1 MPASDPYRDELRA
14 AQARVALLE
23 EKLADRGP
31 RDDDDP
37 EIVLLTAARRSA
49 RHGAIPRVA
58 AGRALLG
65 GLIMTVLASAAL
77 GTMASALA
85 HPNKA
90 RFAIAAIG
98 CGVVVTGLLYAM
110 LLCIAQSTI
119 KSVDRDLAKRRR
131 LNEESRRL
139 ANIDQMLRAGRAAEE
154 APAPRVRISMVD
166 DPAKGDE
173 PAEEDEYAKASD
185 ERRRTR

>member
-31 RDDDDP
+31 SDDADP
-37 EIVLLTAARRSA
+37 EIALLTAAHRSA
-49 RHGAIPRVA
+49 SRGAIPRIA

-77 GTMASALA
+77 GTIASTLA
-85 HPNKA
+85 HPNMP

-110 LLCIAQSTI
+110 LLSVARSTI

-131 LNEESRRL
+131 LNDESRRL
-139 ANIDQMLRAGRAAEE
+139 ANIDQMLRAGRAPEE
-154 APAPRVRISMVD
+154 GPPPRVRISMVGEPPED
-166 DPAKGDE
+166 DDE
-173 PAEEDEYAKASD
+173 ADD
-185 ERRRTR
+185 ERRMTR